1 MSEWDRDHIEAL
13 GRAVSRLIADH
24 WAKLD
29 EMKVFP
35 GVTPEEVER
44 ILSAPIPERGS
55 DVHEVLC
62 EFEEKILPYCMTIP
76 SPNYY
81 GLLNPTPTVISIF
94 ADALA
99 SALNQNVGAW
109 GHSPSATTVEKQVI
123 RWICDA
129 IGYDEKALGTFTSG
143 GTMANVTGL
152 KLALHARVPEV
163 AERGLTSVGRP
174 VMIYVSEEG
183 HFSIDRAAD
192 LLGIGRA
199 NVRKIPTDDRFKIDV
214 PRLAEQIERDR
225 QEGRIP
231 CAVIGI
237 AGTTS
242 TGAIDPLNELADI
255 AERFGLWFHVDAA
268 YGGAAVLSETV
279 RPRFAGIAR
288 ADSLTIDPHKWFFV
302 PFAAGLILVRDGRW
316 LRETFDIRPAYIPQR
331 SSLTG
336 EETLNFFQH
345 GVLGSRRFVG
355 LKLWMSLKHLGTEW
369 YAGVIDRQIGLCR
382 YLARRV
388 AEHPDFEACSPV
400 ELGIFC
406 FRYFPQALKRQFAE
420 ADAARRREINQL
432 LDAVNLRLQTLV
444 EQSGKAW
451 FSTTLLKG
459 VRALRINI
467 LSYLTRREHIDRLF
481 ALIEEMAPRALSQV
495 NA

>member
-1 MSEWDRDHIEAL
+1 MNNWDRDHIEAL

-29 EMKVFP
+29 EMNVFP
-35 GVTPEEVER
+35 GVTPQEVER
-44 ILSAPIPERGS
+44 ALQAPIPERGS
-55 DVHEVLC
+55 DAHEVLR
-62 EFEEKILPYCMTIP
+62 EFQEKILPYCMTIP

-81 GLLNPTPTVISIF
+81 GLLNPTPTLISIF

-109 GHSPSATTVEKQVI
+109 GHSPSATTVEKQVV
-123 RWICDA
+123 RWLCDV
-129 IGYDEKALGTFTSG
+129 IGYDENALGTFTSG

-152 KLALHARVPEV
+152 KLALHACLPHV
-163 AERGLTSVGRP
+163 AEQGLTSVGRP
-174 VMIYVSEEG
+174 VTIYVSEEG

-192 LLGIGRA
+192 VLGLGRA
-199 NVRKIPTDDRFKIDV
+199 NVRKIPADDRFKIDV
-214 PRLAEQIERDR
+214 RRLVEQIERDQR
-225 QEGRIP
+225 EGRIP
-231 CAVIGI
+231 CAVIGV

-268 YGGAAVLSETV
+268 YGGAAVLSESV
-279 RPRFAGIAR
+279 RPRLVGISR
-288 ADSLTIDPHKWFFV
+288 ADSITVDPHKWFFV
-302 PFAAGLILVRDGRW
+302 PFAAGLILVKEGKR
-316 LRETFDIRPAYIPQR
+316 LRQTFDIHPAYIPQR

-369 YAGVIDRQIGLCR
+369 YANVIDRQIELCR

-388 AEHPDFEACSPV
+388 EDHPDFEACAPV

-406 FRYFPQALKRQFAE
+406 FRYFPQTLRRQYAE
-420 ADAARRREINQL
+420 ADAARRHQIDQL
-432 LDAVNLRLQTLV
+432 LNETNLRLQILV

-481 ALIEEMAPRALSQV
+481 ALIEEKAPLALSQV
-495 NA
+495 ER